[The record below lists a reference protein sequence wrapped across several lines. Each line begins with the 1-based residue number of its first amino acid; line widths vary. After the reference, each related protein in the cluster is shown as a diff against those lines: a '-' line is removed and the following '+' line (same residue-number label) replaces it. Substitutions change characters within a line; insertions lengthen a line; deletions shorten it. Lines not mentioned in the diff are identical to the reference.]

1 MEVLMSHVAEK
12 MESEFVEKEVLFQ
25 KIGSQWYVFSF
36 DGDQLHFCALPSHLN
51 PKSSKVEIYEQIA
64 QSIEAETAA

>member
-1 MEVLMSHVAEK
+1 MGQSEVNKTEVIEK
-12 MESEFVEKEVLFQ
+12 DVLFQ

-51 PKSSKVEIYEQIA
+51 PKSSKVEIYETIA
-64 QSIEAETAA
+64 KSKAAQLAA

>member
-1 MEVLMSHVAEK
+1 MSHVKEK
-12 MESEFVEKEVLFQ
+12 MGSEFIEKEVLFQ

-36 DGDQLHFCALPSHLN
+36 DGDQLNFCALPSHLN

-64 QSIEAETAA
+64 RSIETEAAA

>member
-1 MEVLMSHVAEK
+1 MSHVKEK
-12 MESEFVEKEVLFQ
+12 IESEFVEKEVLFQ

-36 DGDQLHFCALPSHLN
+36 DGDQLHFCALPPNMN

-64 QSIEAETAA
+64 KSKAAEAAA